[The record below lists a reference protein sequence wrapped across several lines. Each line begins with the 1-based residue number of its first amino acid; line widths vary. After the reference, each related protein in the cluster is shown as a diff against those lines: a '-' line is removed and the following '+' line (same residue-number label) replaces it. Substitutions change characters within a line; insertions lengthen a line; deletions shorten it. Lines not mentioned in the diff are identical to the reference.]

1 MVLTTVEAVEN
12 SVRGVCDTK
21 GIRIESFFLD
31 YDKLRSGF
39 VTGLLDS
46 ITYVKLIIGLGF
58 MVKLLFFNNDY

>member
-39 VTGLLDS
+39 VTGMLDS
-46 ITYVKLIIGLGF
+46 ISYVKFIFGMSF
-58 MVKLLFFNNDY
+58 TVKIFFLSKG